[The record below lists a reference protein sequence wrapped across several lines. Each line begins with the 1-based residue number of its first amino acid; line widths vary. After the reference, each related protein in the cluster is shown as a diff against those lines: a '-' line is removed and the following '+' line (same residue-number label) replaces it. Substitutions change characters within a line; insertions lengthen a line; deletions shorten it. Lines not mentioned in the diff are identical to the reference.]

1 MQRLHYKSRD
11 FFVYRFLSVCRD
23 FTINLETF
31 LYRYF
36 LMYIVTSQYEGFL
49 STLDTSQVSYFVSSY
64 IQKSFLE
71 LDFQRLLSR
80 DFLEVGIFQCR
91 DSKYLS
97 SFIWR
102 TQCLKLLD
110 SFYRDCF
117 IVYSGRDFLVQRFLL
132 SLNL

>member
-11 FFVYRFLSVCRD
+11 FFVYRFLSVYRD

-36 LMYIVTSQYEGFL
+36 LMYSDFLVLGISQHTRYFSSLLFCKFLYLEKFSLIRLLETSQQRFL
-49 STLDTSQVSYFVSSY
+49 
-64 IQKSFLE
+64 
-71 LDFQRLLSR
+71 RSR
-80 DFLEVGIFQCR
+80 DFLVQRFQISEFLYLENLV
-91 DSKYLS
+91 SKTS
-97 SFIWR
+97 R
-102 TQCLKLLD
+102 QLLQ
-110 SFYRDCF
+110 RLL